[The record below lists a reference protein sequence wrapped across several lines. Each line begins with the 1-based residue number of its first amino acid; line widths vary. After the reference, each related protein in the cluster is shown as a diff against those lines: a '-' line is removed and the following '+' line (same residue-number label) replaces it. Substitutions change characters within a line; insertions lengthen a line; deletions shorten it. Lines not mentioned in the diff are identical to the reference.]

1 MKKNLLFIMAVTAVF
16 AGCSNGDDF
25 DGKEGGN
32 VTPVT
37 PVEKSDV
44 EVVFGTA
51 TTAKVVQSQTRAA
64 LGDSWNNEQIAIWGV
79 DRAAGAA
86 WNTVA
91 AHLFGQTSP
100 VTATVAAKGGVTFND
115 GPYYY
120 PMSSNISYSFY
131 SCYPVPANNRVSA
144 NPTSITCSY
153 IITGKEDIMW
163 GKAEGRDTT
172 LLSTGSTYSGF
183 NAMYF
188 RKVENAPVPNLQFQ
202 HCLTRLNF
210 KALTGTGFGETTPVA
225 IKNIKVLNVPTGVS
239 LAVAGDGAGALTTTG
254 LTGDM
259 SLYNGDTAIGS
270 NLIIPVTSADK
281 KDATSL
287 GTVLLMPSETGSYNL
302 SVTLVGVDGEGNAIT
317 KDITGPVTITS
328 KDGFKAGTQYNVIL
342 TAYGLQI
349 VKVEATMGVWGTG
362 DDITQEIN

>member
-64 LGDSWNNEQIAIWGV
+64 LGGSWNNEQIAIWGV

-86 WNTVA
+86 WNTTA

-100 VTATVAAKGGVTFND
+100 VTATVAAGGSVTFND

-120 PMSSNISYSFY
+120 PMSSDISYSFY
-131 SCYPVPANNRVSA
+131 SCYPSPANNQVSS
-144 NPTSITCSY
+144 NPTSIACSY
-153 IITGKEDIMW
+153 VITGKEDVMW
-163 GKAEGRDTT
+163 GKAEGKDT
-172 LLSTGSTYSGF
+172 LYLGNTYSGF

-188 RKVENAPVPNLQFQ
+188 RKVEDAPVPNLQFQ

-225 IKNIKVLNVPTGVS
+225 IKNIKVLNVPTGVR
-239 LAVAGDGAGALTTTG
+239 LAVAGDGAGVLTTTG

-270 NLIIPVTSADK
+270 DLIIPVTSTDK

-302 SVTLVGVDGEGNAIT
+302 SVTLVGVDGEGKAIT
-317 KDITGPVTITS
+317 QDITGPVTITS